1 MFVKNNKRTLNMK
14 RKLLK
19 KISAIILLAMVL
31 VSCGQDVK
39 TNTAP
44 ETKDTINNKTIEEQP
59 DVQSNPAS
67 VKTEVEIEKIN
78 AQQFASAQQQAKVNK
93 PVEKITDFKM
103 VQKEL
108 AGIVEFTALDDYLGV
123 KKINFRN
130 GTTSGDKDQLD
141 ECSFRAYFPAEDIL
155 LLECGHTT
163 DRSFDLSTRKETYD
177 TGNPDLVT
185 SSPTGKYRLNKVFE
199 GQECYYHFIQ
209 EKQSNKF
216 QKLFELNTIFEKK
229 FNKWLCVVEKEF
241 WTDDFTLYF
250 GLVTQFKEGI
260 NEYEYYKVKITNK

>member
-1 MFVKNNKRTLNMK
+1 MK
-14 RKLLK
+14 RKLFK
-19 KISAIILLAMVL
+19 KISATILLSMFL
-31 VSCGQDVK
+31 VSCGQEVK

-59 DVQSNPAS
+59 GVQSNPAP
-67 VKTEVEIEKIN
+67 VKTEVQIEKIN

-93 PVEKITDFKM
+93 PVEKITDFKL
-103 VQKEL
+103 VQKQL
-108 AGIVEFTALDDYLGV
+108 AGIVEFAALGDYLGV

-141 ECSFRAYFPAEDIL
+141 ECSFQAYFPAEDIL

-163 DRSFDLSTRKETYD
+163 DRSFDLSTGKETYD
-177 TGNPDLVT
+177 TGNPGLVT
-185 SSPTGKYRLNKVFE
+185 TSPTGKYRLNKVFE
-199 GQECYYHFIQ
+199 GQECFEHFLQ
-209 EKQSNKF
+209 KKNQNKF
-216 QKLFELNTIFEKK
+216 QKIVELNKPFEKQ

-250 GLVTQFKEGI
+250 GLVTRYKEEG
-260 NEYEYYKVKITNK
+260 NEYEYYKVKITGQ

>member
-1 MFVKNNKRTLNMK
+1 MIMK

-19 KISAIILLAMVL
+19 SVSAVILLSIML
-31 VSCGQDVK
+31 VSCGHEVK
-39 TNTAP
+39 TNTTM
-44 ETKDTINNKTIEEQP
+44 ESRDTIDTKTTEEQP
-59 DVQSNPAS
+59 GVQSNPDP
-67 VKTEVEIEKIN
+67 VTTEVSIEKIN
-78 AQQFASAQQQAKVNK
+78 AQQFAAAQQQAKASK

-103 VQKEL
+103 VQKQL
-108 AGIVEFTALDDYLGV
+108 AGIVEFAALGDYLGV

-141 ECSFRAYFPAEDIL
+141 ECSFRAYFPTEDIL

-177 TGNPDLVT
+177 TGNPGLVT
-185 SSPTGKYRLNKVFE
+185 TSPTGKYRLNKVFE
-199 GQECYYHFIQ
+199 GQECFEHFLQ
-209 EKQSNKF
+209 EKNQNKF
-216 QKLFELNTIFEKK
+216 QKIVELNKPFEKQ

-260 NEYEYYKVKITNK
+260 YEYEYYKVKIINE